1 MDILIVFFPL
11 ELNSNF
17 QFSFLNFF
25 AFFQKVTG
33 WELAANT
40 IQEDYSSDTAS
51 EGEQEKKEEY
61 LVEFGKPLE
70 NEQKV
75 QETAED
81 EKRRMIAELAAEWD
95 SRVEESKR
103 KHKSLAILIEAK
115 EEEKQRKQ
123 ELNMR
128 KWSRADTGAP
138 ISMNE
143 ITQEDPSFKE
153 RFMEDTQTL
162 QVYKSSKL
170 LSKTKAKIKKLDQER
185 AKQMEAE
192 AERLAAVKEQE
203 KVEKEEKQDVIG
215 SIHEYANLMGK
226 SVKELAA
233 AKYEPPEESSSEEE
247 SDGGEEDGN
256 LWGAILGGGGS

>member
-1 MDILIVFFPL
+1 M
-11 ELNSNF
+11 
-17 QFSFLNFF
+17 
-25 AFFQKVTG
+25 TG

-40 IQEDYSSDTAS
+40 VQEDYSSDTAS
-51 EGEQEKKEEY
+51 EGEQAQKEEF
-61 LVEFGKPLE
+61 LAEFGKPIE
-70 NEQKV
+70 DEEEV
-75 QETAED
+75 PETAED

-162 QVYKSSKL
+162 QVYKSSKI
-170 LSKTKAKIKKLDQER
+170 LSKTKANIKKIDKER

-192 AERLAAVKEQE
+192 AERLAALKEQE